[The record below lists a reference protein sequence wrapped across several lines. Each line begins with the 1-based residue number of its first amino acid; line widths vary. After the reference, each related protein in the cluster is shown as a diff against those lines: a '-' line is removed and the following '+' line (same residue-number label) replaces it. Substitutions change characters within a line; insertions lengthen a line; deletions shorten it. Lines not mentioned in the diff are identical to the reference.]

1 MADCQ
6 QWALHKFATNE
17 RRDESVKFGM
27 ASRYGKTTGEV
38 QTVRG
43 SWPRT
48 TTNINSALV
57 DRAADID
64 YSIIKLLETEGHIPT
79 KSEVTAATEALGTV
93 WAVGGI
99 PASAAEQTP
108 MTKGTFYA
116 LWLL

>member
-1 MADCQ
+1 MADHQ

-27 ASRYGKTTGEV
+27 ASRYVKTTGEV
-38 QTVRG
+38 QTV
-43 SWPRT
+43 
-48 TTNINSALV
+48 
-57 DRAADID
+57 DKAADID
-64 YSIIKLLETEGHIPT
+64 DSIIKLLETEGHIPT

-93 WAVGGI
+93 WAVGVI